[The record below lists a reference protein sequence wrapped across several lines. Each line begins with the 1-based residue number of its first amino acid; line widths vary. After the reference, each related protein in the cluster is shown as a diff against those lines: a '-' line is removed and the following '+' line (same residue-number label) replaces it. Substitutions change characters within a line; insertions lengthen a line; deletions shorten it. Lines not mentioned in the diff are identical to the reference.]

1 MNEIFGISMTSIVIV
16 LLSMLALCLLTVAWV
31 ALRRPVIFK
40 MGMRNIPRRQAQTVL
55 IVVGL
60 MLSTMI
66 MSAALGTG
74 DTIDY
79 SMTNDVY
86 DTFGHVDTQVIASQ
100 SVDPGIGVGQTQMS
114 ASNLATIQGALS
126 GDTTVDGVM
135 PELRE
140 VVPVVNEAKQ
150 LAEPSVNLVGLD
162 PSMLGGFGEIKST
175 AGESID
181 LLTVQPGSVLLNERA
196 ATELDAQ
203 VGDTLTVFVN
213 NQPTSLTVQEI
224 VQNTYITGGGRDF
237 NSGVEVSGMVMPL
250 AQAQEL
256 LGLPETITAVLIS
269 NAGGVRDSLDA
280 STATVERLQP
290 TLEGTG
296 LGAIAIKSE
305 WVDLGRQFGQ
315 IFTGLF
321 LVLGLFS
328 IAAGILLIVLIFTM
342 LAAERR
348 AEMGMARAVGTH
360 RRQLIQQFISEGSG
374 YAIIAGFVG
383 SALGVLAAVGIGYA
397 MGFLFGDFLNITP
410 HVTLRSLIAAYCL
423 GVVITFLAVV
433 GSSWKISRL
442 NVVAAIRDIPDA
454 SSPTRKKRT
463 LVWAALLLLAGGAF
477 TLSGINSEG
486 AFPFYAGM
494 SLLPFGVALILRFFG
509 VPSRPIYS
517 AIGIYL
523 VVFWLLPDDQ
533 FEKIFGNFDGGIEMF
548 FLSGIFMVI
557 GATILIVQNTDLLLK
572 GVSAMGGIFKSKLPA
587 IRTAVAYPGASRG
600 RTGLTIAMFSLI
612 IFSLVMIATMNQ
624 NYVNLYLGDDAN
636 AGWQVQAS
644 ASSANPITDFTGTL
658 QAAGVDTN
666 EFQAVGVLSS
676 PDIGSPSVR
685 IQGQT
690 EWSTSGVYGQD
701 SGFISNATLKFGQ
714 RAAGY
719 DTDEAIVNAL
729 LNEPN
734 VAVVD
739 ASMLDGQDGFGGNP
753 DALILE
759 GVTSDDKVFQP
770 VTLEIADPV
779 TGQPSTVKVIGV
791 LDSKISILFGIFTS
805 DQTIST
811 LFPDSPLNQSFF
823 VQLKDA
829 DQSTEIAKQVESAL
843 LRNGVQAVSI
853 QDVLEDNQRQSTGFL
868 YIIQGF
874 MGLGLIVGIA
884 AIGVIAFRSVVER
897 RQQIGVLRAIGYQQ
911 GMVSLSFMI
920 ETAFVVGIGSISG
933 TLLGV
938 LLARNLFTSD
948 AQATDVSFLVPYGL
962 ISVILIATIA
972 VSLLMTWVPSRQAAR
987 ISPAEALRYE

>member
-16 LLSMLALCLLTVAWV
+16 LLSLLALCLLTVAWV

-60 MLSTMI
+60 MLSTLI

-86 DTFGHVDTQVIASQ
+86 DTFGHIDTQVIASQ
-100 SVDPGIGVGQTQMS
+100 SVDPGNGVGQTQMR
-114 ASNLATIQGALS
+114 ASNLTKIQSALS
-126 GDTTVDGVM
+126 DDASVDGVM

-140 VVPVVNEAKQ
+140 VIPVINEAKQ
-150 LAEPSVNLVGLD
+150 LAEPSVNLIGLD
-162 PSMLGGFGEIKST
+162 PSLMSGFGEIKNT
-175 AGESID
+175 AGKTID
-181 LLTVQPGSVLLNERA
+181 LASVQSGSVLVNERA

-203 VGDTLTVFVN
+203 VGDELTVFIN
-213 NQPTSLTVQEI
+213 NQPVALTVQEI

-237 NSGVEVSGMVMPL
+237 NSGIEVSGMVMPL
-250 AQAQEL
+250 AQAQDL
-256 LGLPETITAVLIS
+256 LGLPETISAVLVS
-269 NAGGVRDSLDA
+269 NTGGVRDSLEA
-280 STATVERLQP
+280 STATVERLRP

-305 WVDLGRQFGQ
+305 WVDVGRQVGQ

-360 RRQLIQQFISEGSG
+360 RRQLIQQFISEGAG

-383 SALGVLAAVGIGYA
+383 SALGVLAAIGIGYA

-410 HVTLRSLIAAYCL
+410 HVTLRSLVAAYCL

-442 NVVAAIRDIPDA
+442 NVVAAIRDLPDT
-454 SSPTRKKRT
+454 SSPARKKRT
-463 LVWAALLLLAGGAF
+463 LIWAALLLLAGAAF

-494 SLLPFGVALILRFFG
+494 SLMPFGLALILRFFG
-509 VPSRPIYS
+509 APSRPIYS
-517 AIGIYL
+517 AIGLYL
-523 VVFWLLPDDQ
+523 VVFWLLPDNQ
-533 FEKIFGNFDGGIEMF
+533 FEKIFGNFDGGVEMF

-572 GVSAMGGIFKSKLPA
+572 VVSAMGGIFKSKLPA

-624 NYVNLYLGDDAN
+624 NYVNLFLGDDAN

-644 ASSANPITDFTGTL
+644 ATSANPITDFTGTL
-658 QAAGVDTN
+658 QAAGVDTS
-666 EFQAVGVLSS
+666 EFQGVGVLSS

-690 EWSTSGVYGQD
+690 DWSSSGVYGQD
-701 SGFISNATLKFGQ
+701 DGFISNATLKFGQ

-719 DTDEAIVNAL
+719 ETDEAIINAL
-729 LNEPN
+729 LTDPN

-753 DALILE
+753 DTLILE
-759 GVTSDDKVFQP
+759 GVTSDDKVFDP
-770 VTLEIADPV
+770 VSIEIANPT
-779 TGQPSTVKVIGV
+779 TGQPTTVKVIGV
-791 LDSKISILFGIFTS
+791 LDSKISILFGIFTN

-811 LFPDSPLNQSFF
+811 IFPDVPMNQSFL

-829 DQSTEIAKQVESAL
+829 DQSTAVAKKVESAL

-853 QDVLEDNQRQSTGFL
+853 QDVLEDNQQQSTGFL

-948 AQATDVSFLVPYGL
+948 SQATDVAFLVPYGL